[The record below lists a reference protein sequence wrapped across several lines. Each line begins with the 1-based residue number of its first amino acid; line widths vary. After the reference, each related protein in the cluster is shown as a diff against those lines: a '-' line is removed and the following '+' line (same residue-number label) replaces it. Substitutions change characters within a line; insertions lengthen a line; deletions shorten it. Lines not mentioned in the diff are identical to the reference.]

1 MPTSLYETRF
11 TWRVLKV
18 DNDRS
23 NDISLHL
30 AKPRARTVGQQHAS
44 IHKIRHVAKNSH
56 ERSSPYD
63 SQYQKH

>member
-1 MPTSLYETRF
+1 VPTSLYETHF

-30 AKPRARTVGQQHAS
+30 AKPRARIAGQHAS
-44 IHKIRHVAKNSH
+44 INKIRHVAKKSH